1 MFHRF
6 PVLRILRIVFLLPR
20 IFTCTRNQKLI
31 LAFFFFF
38 FLVFSFQF
46 RKLFLFKKN
55 PPQAQSEK
63 YSVGDGWR
71 RRARQIRENY
81 NSLEIMKRSPFQTE
95 LNLTKDNTSFLSL
108 SSPSSFFRFFAGSNE
123 SRRAKA
129 NFSSDRSPVSRRKL
143 LSIACLG
150 N

>member
-1 MFHRF
+1 M
-6 PVLRILRIVFLLPR
+6 LRILRIVFLLPR

-63 YSVGDGWR
+63 YSVGDGWC

>member
-1 MFHRF
+1 M
-6 PVLRILRIVFLLPR
+6 LRILRIVFLLPR
-20 IFTCTRNQKLI
+20 IFTYTRNQKLI
-31 LAFFFFF
+31 LAFFFFWYF
-38 FLVFSFQF
+38 PSSSENCFYL
-46 RKLFLFKKN
+46 KKI

-108 SSPSSFFRFFAGSNE
+108 SSSSSFFRFFAGSNE
-123 SRRAKA
+123 SRRAKP